1 MIINL
6 IVSLVASIIG
16 AFLGAKFE
24 LRSYKKKKEYD
35 DERDNYKNLMTKIV
49 PALAYTSALFPMI
62 DSLPSDGQERE
73 KFIKQRYEMAF
84 DAQLEYWMFL
94 QENRPFWEKNFYKEL
109 EKISTEM
116 RCIQEMYTW
125 KFFVEGQKIAAMSA
139 EEEYKKKCLNLRKDV
154 LEKVSNL
161 VREKLSTDSQSL

>member
-16 AFLGAKFE
+16 AFLGTQFE

-35 DERDNYKNLMTKIV
+35 DERENYKKLMAKIV
-49 PALAYTSALFPMI
+49 PALAYTSSLFPMI
-62 DSLPSDGQERE
+62 DSLPSDDQERE
-73 KFIKQRYEMAF
+73 KFIRQRYNMAF
-84 DAQLEYWMFL
+84 EAQLEYWMFL

-116 RCIQEMYTW
+116 RCIQKMYTW
-125 KFFVEGQKIAAMSA
+125 KFFVEGQKIAAKSA
-139 EEEYKKKCLNLRKDV
+139 EEEYKEKCLILRENV

-161 VREKLSTDSQSL
+161 VSEKLSTESQL